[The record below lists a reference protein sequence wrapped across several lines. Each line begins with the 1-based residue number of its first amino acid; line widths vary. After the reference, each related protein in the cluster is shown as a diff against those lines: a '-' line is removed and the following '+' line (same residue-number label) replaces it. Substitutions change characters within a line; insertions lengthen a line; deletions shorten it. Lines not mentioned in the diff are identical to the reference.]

1 MFTMYWK
8 LHLLQT
14 YDKKC
19 RCKLK
24 NVWGGKWFYN
34 ILLWGI
40 LSRKFLKTLSPTGS
54 KSKLVSVPFWIRDG
68 DGQIQGEAFG
78 LVEWRVEQGKQWGG
92 KRLGKRGWSRPWRW
106 SLEDS
111 QRPPPK
117 RVWPPDQPPTPHSHF
132 QVQIKFNIFSL
143 QMDAPPKPL
152 GLPWW
157 SSG

>member
-1 MFTMYWK
+1 MYWK

-40 LSRKFLKTLSPTGS
+40 LSRKFLKIPYPLPTGS
-54 KSKLVSVPFWIRDG
+54 KSKLVSVPFWMRRDG
-68 DGQIQGEAFG
+68 DRQIQGEAFG

-92 KRLGKRGWSRPWRW
+92 TKAG
-106 SLEDS
+106 
-111 QRPPPK
+111 
-117 RVWPPDQPPTPHSHF
+117 
-132 QVQIKFNIFSL
+132 
-143 QMDAPPKPL
+143 
-152 GLPWW
+152 
-157 SSG
+157 